1 MHYMHLLLRRLPCST
16 MFLTSE
22 NKSRCLLDEKYILK
36 MFERLQNFHENWYVL
51 LLSFKENLSSIKD
64 IPGIIKVLHKH
75 LS

>member
-36 MFERLQNFHENWYVL
+36 MFERLQNSHKNWYVL
-51 LLSFKENLSSIKD
+51 LLSFKDNLSSIKD